1 MIVCFVWNWKWKGK
15 RNEEVNNW
23 FLKEYFSSFFLSFV
37 GRKEGKEGKR
47 EGGTHR
53 YLDIDGILILF
64 FIFFSLF
71 FCSSQTW
78 TAETNG
84 GSWDWHSIASSS
96 LGIKLIV
103 VDNNGGYGGYL
114 YTSTD
119 SGRHELHD

>member
-23 FLKEYFSSFFLSFV
+23 FLKEYFSSFFLLLG
-37 GRKEGKEGKR
+37 GRKEGR
-47 EGGTHR
+47 EGETHR

>member
-1 MIVCFVWNWKWKGK
+1 MYEIENGREKGMK
-15 RNEEVNNW
+15 KLIIDFLRNISH
-23 FLKEYFSSFFLSFV
+23 LSFFLLLG
-37 GRKEGKEGKR
+37 GRKEGR